1 MSVLGSVTRVIQG
14 VKEGD
19 PAACQ
24 ELWEGY
30 FRRLVGM
37 ARTRLR
43 NTPRQA
49 RDEEDVALSVLDTV
63 MRRAAEGRFPLLVD
77 RHDLW
82 SLLVVITRRKAANLV
97 RHNEARQPPGG
108 RNRHVSVLEASKEDD
123 EGLLASLIGEEPDP
137 AFATEMAEECGRLLG
152 LLKNAELRSVAV
164 LKMEGCTNQEI
175 ADQLGFSVPKVER
188 KLARIRKTWAGEVQL
203 GNLE

>member
-1 MSVLGSVTRVIQG
+1 MSVLGSVTGIIQRIKAG
-14 VKEGD
+14 ER
-19 PAACQ
+19 AACQ
-24 ELWEGY
+24 PLWERY
-30 FRRLVGM
+30 FGRLMGL
-37 ARTRLR
+37 ARARLR

-49 RDEEDVALSVLDTV
+49 RDAEDVALSVLRTV
-63 MRRAAEGRFPLLVD
+63 MRRAAAGRFPLLVD

-82 SLLVVITRRKAANLV
+82 GLLVKITWCKAANLA
-97 RHNEARQPPGG
+97 RHEKARQPPGG
-108 RNRHVSVLEASKEDD
+108 RNLHFSALEASKEEDG
-123 EGLLASLIGEEPDP
+123 ELLAWLIAEEPDP
-137 AFATEMAEECGRLLG
+137 AFEAEMTEECGRLLG

-175 ADQLGFSVPKVER
+175 ADRLDCSVPKVER